1 MSQAAPTLLAERAE
15 VAPDPALTG
24 GRARWVAWALTWV
37 SYASYYLGR
46 KGISVSKKP
55 ISEALGPDVLVG
67 VESVYLAAYA
77 VGMSANGFL
86 GDRIGARRLIGFGML
101 LSAAACV
108 VFGASSLGIAFL
120 AAFLVNGLAQSSG
133 WPGNIKAMAEWTTP
147 GNRGRVMGFWATCY
161 QVGGAVANP
170 LLGLLLTLGLGW
182 RATFF
187 IPALW
192 LALVGVAVLLFLK
205 RGPGAGAGAGA
216 AKEAATAED
225 AEEARL
231 RAEARRSVLRS
242 RVVYC
247 YGGAYFG
254 IKIIRYA
261 ILLWLPFYLSTALHY
276 ADGTAANVSAS
287 FEVGGVVGTI
297 GMGFLSDRLRS
308 VPRSVLSS
316 VWLVMLAGALYLYVQ
331 IGGLGMGVNFA
342 VMALV
347 GALLFGPDSLLSGA
361 AAQDAGGKYAAG
373 VAAGMV
379 NGIGS
384 VGAILQEA
392 LTRGVSKHYGWDKL
406 FYVFVGLAL
415 FSAACLV
422 PTFRVGKGRSEGR

>member
-1 MSQAAPTLLAERAE
+1 MSQAAPTLAPERAE
-15 VAPDPALTG
+15 VAPDPALLA

-46 KGISVSKKP
+46 KGISVSKRP
-55 ISEALGPDVLVG
+55 MSDALGADVLVG

-108 VFGASSLGIAFL
+108 AFGASSIGVAFL

-161 QVGGAVANP
+161 QVGGAAANP

-187 IPALW
+187 LPALW
-192 LALVGVAVLLFLK
+192 LALVGLAVLLFLK
-205 RGPGAGAGAGA
+205 RGPGAGD
-216 AKEAATAED
+216 ATAKGEGASGD
-225 AEEARL
+225 DPAEARL
-231 RAEARRSVLRS
+231 RAEERRRVLRS

-276 ADGTAANVSAS
+276 PDGTAASVSSS
-287 FEVGGVVGTI
+287 FEVGGVLGTI

-308 VPRSVLSS
+308 VPRSVLASA
-316 VWLVMLAGALYLYVQ
+316 WLVMLAAALYLYVQ

-342 VMALV
+342 AMALV

-422 PTFRVGKGRSEGR
+422 PTFRVGRGR

>member
-1 MSQAAPTLLAERAE
+1 MTEASPTLAPARAE
-15 VAPDPALTG
+15 VMSDPALLG
-24 GRARWVAWALTWV
+24 GRARWVAWVLTWV

-46 KGISVSKKP
+46 KGIAVAKKP
-55 ISEALGPDVLVG
+55 IGDALGADVLVG
-67 VESVYLAAYA
+67 VETVYLAAYA

-108 VFGASSLGIAFL
+108 AFGASSAGVAFF
-120 AAFLVNGLAQSSG
+120 AAYLINGLAQSSG

-147 GNRGRVMGFWATCY
+147 GNRSRVMGWWATCY
-161 QVGGAVANP
+161 QVGGAAANP

-187 IPALW
+187 GPALW
-192 LALVGVAVLLFLK
+192 LALVGIAVLLFLK
-205 RGPGAGAGAGA
+205 RGPGAGGGATDDRVA
-216 AKEAATAED
+216 APED
-225 AEEARL
+225 PEEARL
-231 RAEARRSVLRS
+231 RAEARRRVLRS

-261 ILLWLPFYLSTALHY
+261 LLLWLPFYLATSLHY
-276 ADGTAANVSAS
+276 SDGMASSMSSS
-287 FEVGGVVGTI
+287 FEAGGVVGTI
-297 GMGFLSDRLRS
+297 GMGFLSNRLRS
-308 VPRSVLSS
+308 VPRSVLASA
-316 VWLVMLAGALYLYVQ
+316 WLVLLAGALYLYVQ
-331 IGGLGMGVNFA
+331 IGGLGMGVNYA
-342 VMALV
+342 AMALA

-392 LTRGVSKHYGWDKL
+392 LTRWVSARYGWDKL

-415 FSAACLV
+415 FSALCLV
-422 PTFRVGKGRSEGR
+422 PTFRVGKAR

>member
-1 MSQAAPTLLAERAE
+1 MTEAAPTLAPARAE
-15 VAPDPALTG
+15 VMPDPALLG
-24 GRARWVAWALTWV
+24 GRARWVAWVVTWV

-55 ISEALGPDVLVG
+55 IADALGPDVLVG
-67 VESVYLAAYA
+67 VETVYLAAYA

-86 GDRIGARRLIGFGML
+86 ADRVGARRLIGYGML

-108 VFGASSLGIAFL
+108 AFGASRLWIAFL
-120 AAFLVNGLAQSSG
+120 VAFLVNGLAQSSG

-147 GNRGRVMGFWATCY
+147 GNRGRVMGLWATCY
-161 QVGGAVANP
+161 QVGGAAANP

-187 IPALW
+187 GPAAW
-192 LALVGVAVLLFLK
+192 LALVGLAVLVLLK
-205 RGPGAGAGAGA
+205 RGPGAGAGA
-216 AKEAATAED
+216 AKTETKAPED
-225 AEEARL
+225 PAEARL
-231 RAEARRSVLRS
+231 RAEERRRVLRS

-276 ADGTAANVSAS
+276 PTGAAANVSSS
-287 FEVGGVVGTI
+287 FEVGGVLGTI

-308 VPRSVLSS
+308 VPRSVLASA
-316 VWLVMLAGALYLYVQ
+316 WLVMLAGALYLYVQ
-331 IGGLGMGVNFA
+331 VGGLGMGVNFA
-342 VMALV
+342 AMALV

-373 VAAGMV
+373 MAAGMV

-392 LTRGVSKHYGWDKL
+392 LTRGVSARYGWDKL

-422 PTFRVGKGRSEGR
+422 PTFRMGKAR

>member
-1 MSQAAPTLLAERAE
+1 MTEAAPTLAPARAD
-15 VAPDPALTG
+15 VMPDPALLG
-24 GRARWVAWALTWV
+24 GRARWGAWVLTWV

-46 KGISVSKKP
+46 KGIAVAKKP
-55 ISEALGPDVLVG
+55 ISDALGAGALVG
-67 VESVYLAAYA
+67 VETVYLAAYA

-86 GDRIGARRLIGFGML
+86 GDRIGARRLIGYGML
-101 LSAAACV
+101 VSAAACV
-108 VFGASSLGIAFL
+108 AFGASSTGIAFL
-120 AAFLVNGLAQSSG
+120 LAYLVNGLAQSSG

-161 QVGGAVANP
+161 QVGGAAANP

-187 IPALW
+187 APAAW
-192 LALVGVAVLLFLK
+192 LGLVGLLVLLFLK
-205 RGPGAGAGAGA
+205 RGPGAGAST
-216 AKEAATAED
+216 AKAEVKAPED
-225 AEEARL
+225 PAEARL
-231 RAEARRSVLRS
+231 RAEERRRVLRS

-276 ADGTAANVSAS
+276 PNGTAANVSSS
-287 FEVGGVVGTI
+287 FEVGGVLGTI
-297 GMGFLSDRLRS
+297 GMGFLSDRFRS
-308 VPRSVLSS
+308 VPRSVFASA
-316 VWLVMLAGALYLYVQ
+316 WLVLLAGALYLYVQ
-331 IGGLGMGVNFA
+331 VGGLGMGVNFA
-342 VMALV
+342 AMALV

-392 LTRGVSKHYGWDKL
+392 LTRGVSARYGWDKL

-422 PTFRVGKGRSEGR
+422 PTFRVGKAR